1 MRALILLAAA
11 VLGVCASLLVACGDR
26 SHLIPSGDA
35 NELDSALD
43 QVAAATSAGDC
54 ATARQAVNRASA
66 VLAKLP
72 DSVDGRLR
80 ARLRS
85 GVANLR
91 ERVPV
96 QCAGAGGATT
106 TETTPTQTTTTTPT
120 QTTPTQTTPTTPT
133 QTTPTTPSQ
142 TTPTTPSQT
151 TPQGQG
157 NGNGNSNGNANG
169 NGSAGG
175 AGAGGDGNGSAGGA
189 GAGGDGNG
197 SAGGAGAGGGG
208 TGGASP
214 GGNG

>member
-54 ATARQAVNRASA
+54 AAARQAVNRASA

-72 DSVDGRLR
+72 ESVDGRLR

-96 QCAGAGGATT
+96 QCAGAAGATT
-106 TETTPTQTTTTTPT
+106 TETTQTQTTTTTPT
-120 QTTPTQTTPTTPT
+120 QTTPTQ
-133 QTTPTTPSQ
+133 
-142 TTPTTPSQT
+142 
-151 TPQGQG
+151 
-157 NGNGNSNGNANG
+157 
-169 NGSAGG
+169 
-175 AGAGGDGNGSAGGA
+175 
-189 GAGGDGNG
+189 
-197 SAGGAGAGGGG
+197 
-208 TGGASP
+208 
-214 GGNG
+214 

>member
-11 VLGVCASLLVACGDR
+11 VLGVCSSLLVACGDR

-54 ATARQAVNRASA
+54 AAAHQALTRASD

-72 DSVDGRLR
+72 DSVDERLR

-91 ERVPV
+91 ARVPG
-96 QCAGAGGATT
+96 QCAEAGRATT
-106 TETTPTQTTTTTPT
+106 TETTQTQTTTTTPT

-133 QTTPTTPSQ
+133 QTTPTQ
-142 TTPTTPSQT
+142 TTPTTPTQT

-157 NGNGNSNGNANG
+157 NGNGNSNGNGNG

-189 GAGGDGNG
+189 GAAGDGNG
-197 SAGGAGAGGGG
+197 GAGGAGAGGGG